1 MRTVEQAGSVGLLT
15 EGELNSTKMNNTTI
29 EDSNGTSHTLRN
41 MQYSLGGVIAQASF
55 VIFILI
61 LDVGGNCLV
70 CWAII
75 RYRRLRTITNYF
87 IISLAVSDLLV
98 AFLSMPFRIHHVL
111 NQMKWNLGK
120 TVCQFWI
127 FSDLPCSAASMTNLS
142 LISVDRYLALSY
154 PLTYRSIMTKRK
166 GTFAILL
173 VWSYALI
180 ISGMSFKYWD
190 KNAKINISPACSK
203 EDKYYYVFA
212 IILSFFLPL
221 VILVVAYS
229 MVFKVALTQARK
241 LQLLNISSFKTTELS
256 ESNDFHQP
264 RPSVVSIGKVDRRR
278 RKSIVRELKATK
290 TLAIVVGTFIFCW
303 LPFFIIMFIVQF
315 CPQCFQRLPS
325 MSQEA
330 IGIVFAYVLPLLNS
344 AINPII
350 YSSFNSD
357 FRFAF
362 REIVFKILA
371 LFSWSKDP
379 RRRSQGTDTEHDCTA
394 VSNIKC
400 PMLQTYNYQNGNT
413 AKEEESNSRD
423 AEVQDDAEED
433 EFDTKKV
440 TETSFIVKDFSS
452 APKIIIEKIYSRNGG
467 EESL

>member
-1 MRTVEQAGSVGLLT
+1 MNNSRIDQT
-15 EGELNSTKMNNTTI
+15 NSTKHETQHMKF
-29 EDSNGTSHTLRN
+29 
-41 MQYSLGGVIAQASF
+41 SLEGVIAQASF

-61 LDVGGNCLV
+61 LDVGGNFLV

-111 NQMKWNLGK
+111 NSMTWNLGK

-127 FSDLPCSAASMTNLS
+127 FADVLCSAASMTNLS

-166 GTFAILL
+166 AMVAIII
-173 VWSYALI
+173 VWSYALM
-180 ISGMSFKYWD
+180 ISGMSFKHWD
-190 KNAKINISPACSK
+190 KDARITIKPACAK
-203 EDKYYYVFA
+203 EDKYYYTFA

-221 VILVVAYS
+221 VILIVAYS
-229 MVFKVALTQARK
+229 LVFKVALTQARK
-241 LQLLNISSFKTTELS
+241 LQLLNINFNKSFTAELV
-256 ESNDFHQP
+256 ESNDFNDP
-264 RPSVVSIGKVDRRR
+264 RPSVASIGKVERRR

-303 LPFFIIMFIVQF
+303 LPFFIIMFIFQF
-315 CPQCFQRLPS
+315 CPECFQRLS
-325 MSQEA
+325 EKGQEA
-330 IGIVFAYVLPLLNS
+330 IGIAFAYVLPLLNS

-371 LFSWSKDP
+371 LFSWSDRP
-379 RRRSQGTDTEHDCTA
+379 QRRFQGVETDYEFSA
-394 VSNIKC
+394 VINSKLPLSETQKLHNGDATPTIFQSIKS
-400 PMLQTYNYQNGNT
+400 GN
-413 AKEEESNSRD
+413 ADNRD
-423 AEVQDDAEED
+423 IDIDDEAEDD
-433 EFDTKKV
+433 FDTNEN
-440 TETSFIVKDFSS
+440 TESFHIMKRLNST
-452 APKIIIEKIYSRNGG
+452 PKIIIEEISSRDG